1 MNCIC
6 YEAQADLSHG
16 KTKMQVNI
24 IWNNGKNVK
33 ENKYVTID
41 NNPYALLNSPKKLW
55 KIERLYK
62 VTKNVDLFITH
73 DIYKINT

>member
-1 MNCIC
+1 MSCVW

-24 IWNNGKNVK
+24 IWNHGKNVK

-62 VTKNVDLFITH
+62 VEKNVHSFPTH
-73 DIYKINT
+73 DIHKINT